1 MNLLLTKSGNAR
13 CDEKNFLVLWV
24 NGYMEVHTLVL
35 WVNGYMEVRTHT
47 NVKRTPPL
55 SGLPRAH
62 KHAPILPQ
70 QQNSG
75 DVVK

>member
-35 WVNGYMEVRTHT
+35 WVNGYMEVHTHV

-55 SGLPRAH
+55 SGLPRH
-62 KHAPILPQ
+62 VHTSMLPFYH
-70 QQNSG
+70 NNRIP
-75 DVVK
+75 VTW